1 MFVFAITYA
10 RILAT
15 SAIASLI
22 VCAYIG
28 IHYRIMTN
36 VNVFHNLSLE
46 VLLGL
51 SVGYQRIANMVI
63 WRSKTDRF
71 AVSNGPFRMMKWTV
85 SQCEMGCYGIE

>member
-1 MFVFAITYA
+1 MFVAALTYVRRPPDLCLLLHSLMFVFAITYA

-36 VNVFHNLSLE
+36 VNIIHNSSLE
-46 VLLGL
+46 VLL
-51 SVGYQRIANMVI
+51 
-63 WRSKTDRF
+63 D
-71 AVSNGPFRMMKWTV
+71 
-85 SQCEMGCYGIE
+85 

>member
-1 MFVFAITYA
+1 MVVFAITYA

-36 VNVFHNLSLE
+36 VNIIHNSSLE
-46 VLLGL
+46 VLL
-51 SVGYQRIANMVI
+51 
-63 WRSKTDRF
+63 D
-71 AVSNGPFRMMKWTV
+71 
-85 SQCEMGCYGIE
+85 